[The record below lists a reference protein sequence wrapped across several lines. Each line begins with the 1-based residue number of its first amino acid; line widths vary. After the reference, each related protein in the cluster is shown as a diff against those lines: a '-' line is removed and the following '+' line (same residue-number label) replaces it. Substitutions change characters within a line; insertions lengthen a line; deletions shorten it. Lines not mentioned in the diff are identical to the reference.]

1 MVFCD
6 LEGQLARAS
15 DMRLFTSGY
24 SPPSTASRYA
34 NKLRNCPQ
42 RNRHAR

>member
-15 DMRLFTSGY
+15 DMRFFTSGY
-24 SPPSTASRYA
+24 SPPVYGIS
-34 NKLRNCPQ
+34 LRE
-42 RNRHAR
+42 